1 MAMEVQIPRVLHC
14 DLEKNAAEKF
24 PKNIREALRKLPKK
38 KILDLP
44 ELVLQRWNQIV
55 LVFCVI
61 ALSTDPL
68 FLYLLTVNNEQNC
81 LTLDKTLATVT
92 ALLRF
97 SIDFFYIFHIIF
109 QFRASNVSHSFQA
122 SRQGGSVAET
132 RARARKYL
140 LMYLLLDM
148 LIILPLPQVLVFA
161 VIPKTKHS
169 RAFFVASISKN
180 MFVLQ
185 YLLRAFRIC
194 SSLKVALRGSSFL
207 AESAWANLFLFM
219 LAGHVTGA
227 FWYFFSIER
236 ITKCWGEACEY
247 HGGAHC
253 YLFCDDTFAAKAFA
267 DDSCSTNTMNSG
279 IYSDALESIVLDST
293 PFVKRISY
301 CFWWGIQNLSSLGQ
315 SLKPTTMYIGEIY
328 FSLVVSITGL
338 VLLAI
343 LAGNLQKYMLSKI
356 ARSEEMRLKK
366 PEIELWMYF
375 HSLPRSLKARI
386 WQSMK
391 HKLKENIR
399 IDVQNF
405 LHLLP
410 VELCKDIKWH
420 LCSGP
425 LREVPILQTID
436 EQLLEAICKHLTP
449 VLYAKNSIIFH
460 EGEPLAEML
469 FVTRGKLLTYTA
481 SATARVRFLGKGDF
495 YGEELFDW
503 VLINCASLS
512 NFPLSTETV
521 KAQTEVEVFVLRA
534 QQLKTVVSKFWWLF
548 TKEQRRHSSLN
559 TSFNVEQ
566 WKPRAAYALQAA
578 WRRHKKET
586 STVRR
591 RR

>member
-1 MAMEVQIPRVLHC
+1 MAMVVQIPRVHHC
-14 DLEKNAAEKF
+14 DLEKNAVEKF
-24 PKNIREALRKLPKK
+24 PKNIREAQKNFPKK
-38 KILDLP
+38 KRLDLR
-44 ELVLQRWNQIV
+44 EFVLQRWNQIL

-68 FLYLLTVNNEQNC
+68 FFYLLTVNNEQNC
-81 LTLDKTLATVT
+81 LTLDKTLGTVT

-109 QFRASNVSHSFQA
+109 QYRASIVAHSFQA
-122 SRQGGSVAET
+122 SRQGESVAET

-140 LMYLLLDM
+140 SLYLLLDGLM
-148 LIILPLPQVLVFA
+148 ILPFPQVA
-161 VIPKTKHS
+161 
-169 RAFFVASISKN
+169 
-180 MFVLQ
+180 
-185 YLLRAFRIC
+185 
-194 SSLKVALRGSSFL
+194 
-207 AESAWANLFLFM
+207 
-219 LAGHVTGA
+219 GA
-227 FWYFFSIER
+227 FWYFFSLGR
-236 ITKCWGEACEY
+236 IATCWREVCES
-247 HGGAHC
+247 HGDAHC
-253 YLFCDDTFAAKAFA
+253 YLYCDDTFEAKAFA
-267 DDSCSTNTMNSG
+267 DDSCSTDAMKFG
-279 IYSDALESIVLDST
+279 IYSDALKSVVLDST

-315 SLKPTTMYIGEIY
+315 GLKPATIDVWEVY
-328 FSLVVSITGL
+328 FSLLVSISGL
-338 VLLAI
+338 VVIAI
-343 LAGNLQKYMLSKI
+343 LAGNLQKYLLSKV
-356 ARSEEMRLKK
+356 ARSEEMRSKEQ
-366 PEIELWMYF
+366 EIELWMYY

-399 IDVQNF
+399 NENF

-425 LREVPILQTID
+425 LREVPILQTMD
-436 EQLLEAICKHLTP
+436 EQLLFAICKHLTP

-469 FVTRGKLLTYTA
+469 FVTCGKLLTYTA

-503 VLINCASLS
+503 VLIHLASLS

-534 QQLKTVVSKFWWLF
+534 QQLKTVVFKFWWLF
-548 TKEQRRHSSLN
+548 TKEQRHHSSLN

-586 STVRR
+586 STV
-591 RR
+591 

>member
-1 MAMEVQIPRVLHC
+1 MAMEVQIPRLHHS

-24 PKNIREALRKLPKK
+24 PKNIREALKKLPKK

-44 ELVLQRWNQIV
+44 ELVLKRWNQIV

-109 QFRASNVSHSFQA
+109 QFRASNVAHSFQA
-122 SRQGGSVAET
+122 SRQGESVAET

-140 LMYLLLDM
+140 LMYLLVDM
-148 LIILPLPQVLVFA
+148 LIILPLPQVLIFA
-161 VIPKTKHS
+161 VIPKIKHS

-185 YLLRAFRIC
+185 YLLRVFRIG
-194 SSLKVALRGSSFL
+194 SSLKVALRGSTSSIL

-219 LAGHVTGA
+219 LAGHVIGA

-267 DDSCSTNTMNSG
+267 DDSCSTNTTNSG

-315 SLKPTTMYIGEIY
+315 SLKPTTIYIWEIY

-343 LAGNLQKYMLSKI
+343 LAGNLQKYVLSKI

-375 HSLPRSLKARI
+375 HSLPRK
-386 WQSMK
+386 
-391 HKLKENIR
+391 NIH
-399 IDVQNF
+399 IDVENF

-420 LCSGP
+420 LCS
-425 LREVPILQTID
+425 
-436 EQLLEAICKHLTP
+436 AICKHLTP

-481 SATARVRFLGKGDF
+481 SATARVRFLGKGDYF
-495 YGEELFDW
+495 GEELFDW

-521 KAQTEVEVFVLRA
+521 KAQTEVEVFVLRP

>member
-1 MAMEVQIPRVLHC
+1 MAVVVPIPRLHHY
-14 DLEKNAAEKF
+14 DLEENAAEKF
-24 PKNIREALRKLPKK
+24 PKNIREAPKKFPKK
-38 KILDLP
+38 KLLDLW
-44 ELVLQRWNQIV
+44 EFVLQRWNQIL

-68 FLYLLTVNNEQNC
+68 FFYLLTVNNEQKC
-81 LTLDKTLATVT
+81 FTLDKTLGTVT

-97 SIDFFYIFHIIF
+97 SIDFFYVFHIIF
-109 QFRASNVSHSFQA
+109 QYRVCIAAHSFQA
-122 SRQGGSVAET
+122 SRRGESVAET

-140 LMYLLLDM
+140 SIDLLLDGLM
-148 LIILPLPQVLVFA
+148 ILPFPQELVFS
-161 VIPKTKHS
+161 VFPKRNNSTVS
-169 RAFFVASISKN
+169 GETNLLIL
-180 MFVLQ
+180 MFVFQ
-185 YLLRAFRIC
+185 YLLRAFRIG
-194 SSLKVALRGSSFL
+194 SLLKVALRGSSIF
-207 AESAWANLFLFM
+207 AESAWPDLFLFM

-227 FWYFFSIER
+227 FWYFFSLGR
-236 ITKCWGEACEY
+236 IATCWREAC
-247 HGGAHC
+247 AHC
-253 YLFCDDTFAAKAFA
+253 YLYCDDTFGAKPLA
-267 DDSCSTNTMNSG
+267 DDSLSKNTTNFG
-279 IYSDALESIVLDST
+279 IYTDALDSIVLDST

-315 SLKPTTMYIGEIY
+315 SLKPSAIHVWEIY
-328 FSLVVSITGL
+328 FSLLVSISGL
-338 VLLAI
+338 VLIAI
-343 LAGNLQKYMLSKI
+343 LAGNLQKYLLSKV
-356 ARSEEMRLKK
+356 ARSEEMRLKEQ
-366 PEIELWMYF
+366 EIELWMYY

-391 HKLKENIR
+391 HKLKKNIR
-399 IDVQNF
+399 VENF

-425 LREVPILQTID
+425 LREVPILRTMD
-436 EQLLEAICKHLTP
+436 EQLLFAICKYLTP

-512 NFPLSTETV
+512 NFPFSTETV

-534 QQLKTVVSKFWWLF
+534 QQLKTVIFKFWWLF
-548 TKEQRRHSSLN
+548 TKGQRRHSSLN

-586 STVRR
+586 STMRKVNL
-591 RR
+591 

>member
-1 MAMEVQIPRVLHC
+1 MAMVVQIPRVHHC

-24 PKNIREALRKLPKK
+24 PKNIREAQKNFPMKK
-38 KILDLP
+38 RLDLR
-44 ELVLQRWNQIV
+44 EFVLQRWNQIL

-68 FLYLLTVNNEQNC
+68 FFYLLTVNNEQNC
-81 LTLDKTLATVT
+81 LTLDKTLGTVT

-109 QFRASNVSHSFQA
+109 QYRASIVAHSFQA
-122 SRQGGSVAET
+122 SRQGESVAET

-140 LMYLLLDM
+140 SLYLLLDGLM
-148 LIILPLPQVLVFA
+148 ILPFPQELVFA
-161 VIPKTKHS
+161 VFPKRNNSSVSGETNLL
-169 RAFFVASISKN
+169 IL
-180 MFVLQ
+180 MFMFQ
-185 YLLRAFRIC
+185 YLLRAFRIV
-194 SSLKVALRGSSFL
+194 SLLKVSLRGSSIF
-207 AESAWANLFLFM
+207 AESAWPDLFLFM
-219 LAGHVTGA
+219 LAGHVAGA
-227 FWYFFSIER
+227 FWYFFSLGR
-236 ITKCWGEACEY
+236 IATCWREVCES
-247 HGGAHC
+247 HGDAHC
-253 YLFCDDTFAAKAFA
+253 YLYCDDTFEAKAFA
-267 DDSCSTNTMNSG
+267 YDSCSTDTMKFG
-279 IYSDALESIVLDST
+279 IYSDALKSVVLDST

-315 SLKPTTMYIGEIY
+315 GLKPATIDVWEVY
-328 FSLVVSITGL
+328 FSLLVSISGL
-338 VLLAI
+338 VVIAI
-343 LAGNLQKYMLSKI
+343 LAGNLQKYLLSKV
-356 ARSEEMRLKK
+356 ARSEEMRSKEQ
-366 PEIELWMYF
+366 EIELWMYY

-399 IDVQNF
+399 NENF

-425 LREVPILQTID
+425 LREVPILQTMD
-436 EQLLEAICKHLTP
+436 EQLLFAICKHLTP

-469 FVTRGKLLTYTA
+469 FVTCGKLLTYTA

-503 VLINCASLS
+503 VLIHLASLS

-534 QQLKTVVSKFWWLF
+534 QQLKTVVFKFWWLF

-591 RR
+591 TS

>member
-1 MAMEVQIPRVLHC
+1 MAMEVQIPRLHHC

-24 PKNIREALRKLPKK
+24 PKNIREALKKFPKK
-38 KILDLP
+38 KLLDLR
-44 ELVLQRWNQIV
+44 EFVLQRWNHIL

-68 FLYLLTVNNEQNC
+68 FFYLLTVNNEQNC
-81 LTLDKTLATVT
+81 LALDKTLGTVT

-109 QFRASNVSHSFQA
+109 QFRASIVAHSFQA
-122 SRQGGSVAET
+122 SRQGESAAET

-148 LIILPLPQVLVFA
+148 FIILPLPQVLVFA
-161 VIPKTKHS
+161 VIPKRNNS
-169 RAFFVASISKN
+169 RLFGETN
-180 MFVLQ
+180 LLLLMFVFQ
-185 YLLRAFRIC
+185 YLLRAFRIG
-194 SSLKVALRGSSFL
+194 SSLKVALRGSSIF
-207 AESAWANLFLFM
+207 AESAWPDLFRFM
-219 LAGHVTGA
+219 VAGHVTGA
-227 FWYFFSIER
+227 FWYFCSIRR
-236 ITKCWGEACEY
+236 IATCWREACEY

-253 YLFCDDTFAAKAFA
+253 YLYCDDTFGAKAFA
-267 DDSCSTNTMNSG
+267 DDSCSTKPMNFG
-279 IYSDALESIVLDST
+279 IYSDALDSIFLDST
-293 PFVKRISY
+293 HFVQRISY

-315 SLKPTTMYIGEIY
+315 SLKSTTTYIWEIL
-328 FSLVVSITGL
+328 FSLSISISGL

-343 LAGNLQKYMLSKI
+343 LAGNLQKYLLSKV
-356 ARSEEMRLKK
+356 ARSEEMRLKEQ
-366 PEIELWMYF
+366 EIELWMYY

-399 IDVQNF
+399 IDVENF

-425 LREVPILQTID
+425 LREVPILQTMD
-436 EQLLEAICKHLTP
+436 EQLLEAICKHLTR

-481 SATARVRFLGKGDF
+481 SATARVRFLGKDDF

-512 NFPLSTETV
+512 NFPLSAETV

-586 STVRR
+586 STVRMR
-591 RR
+591 H

>member
-1 MAMEVQIPRVLHC
+1 MEVQIPRVHHC

-24 PKNIREALRKLPKK
+24 PKNIREALKKFPKK
-38 KILDLP
+38 KLLDLR
-44 ELVLQRWNQIV
+44 EFFLQRWNHIL
-55 LVFCVI
+55 LVFCVV

-68 FLYLLTVNNEQNC
+68 FFYLLMVNNEQNC
-81 LTLDKTLATVT
+81 LTLDKTLGTVT

-109 QFRASNVSHSFQA
+109 QFRASFVAHSFQA
-122 SRQGGSVAET
+122 SRQGESVAET

-148 LIILPLPQVLVFA
+148 LIILPLPQVLVFV
-161 VIPKTKHS
+161 VIPKRNNS
-169 RAFFVASISKN
+169 RLFGETNLLLLMSVF
-180 MFVLQ
+180 Q
-185 YLLRAFRIC
+185 YLLRTFRIG
-194 SSLKVALRGSSFL
+194 SSLKVALRGSSIF
-207 AESAWANLFLFM
+207 AESAWPDLFLLM
-219 LAGHVTGA
+219 LTGHVTGA
-227 FWYFFSIER
+227 FWYFFSIRR
-236 ITKCWGEACEY
+236 IATCWREACEY

-253 YLFCDDTFAAKAFA
+253 YVYCDDTFGAKAFA
-267 DDSCSTNTMNSG
+267 DDSCSTQSMNFG
-279 IYSDALESIVLDST
+279 IYSDALDSIVLDST
-293 PFVKRISY
+293 DFVQRISY

-315 SLKPTTMYIGEIY
+315 SLKPTTYVWEIL
-328 FSLVVSITGL
+328 FSLSISISGL

-343 LAGNLQKYMLSKI
+343 LAGNLQKYLLSKV
-356 ARSEEMRLKK
+356 ARSEEMRLKEQ
-366 PEIELWMYF
+366 EIELWMYY

-399 IDVQNF
+399 IDVENF

-425 LREVPILQTID
+425 LREVPILQTMD
-436 EQLLEAICKHLTP
+436 EQLLFAICKHLTP

-534 QQLKTVVSKFWWLF
+534 QQLKAVVSKFWWLF
-548 TKEQRRHSSLN
+548 TKELRRHSSLN
-559 TSFNVEQ
+559 TSFSVEQ

-591 RR
+591 RRY

>member
-1 MAMEVQIPRVLHC
+1 MAMEVQIPRLHHC
-14 DLEKNAAEKF
+14 DLEENAAEKF
-24 PKNIREALRKLPKK
+24 PKNIREALKKLPKK

-109 QFRASNVSHSFQA
+109 QFRASNVAHSFQT
-122 SRQGGSVAET
+122 SRQGESAAET

-140 LMYLLLDM
+140 LMYLLVDM
-148 LIILPLPQVLVFA
+148 LIILPLPQV
-161 VIPKTKHS
+161 
-169 RAFFVASISKN
+169 
-180 MFVLQ
+180 
-185 YLLRAFRIC
+185 
-194 SSLKVALRGSSFL
+194 
-207 AESAWANLFLFM
+207 
-219 LAGHVTGA
+219 TGA
-227 FWYFFSIER
+227 FWYFFSIKR

-253 YLFCDDTFAAKAFA
+253 YSFAANAPVYN
-267 DDSCSTNTMNSG
+267 SCSANTMNFG
-279 IYSDALESIVLDST
+279 IYYDALESIVLDST

-315 SLKPTTMYIGEIY
+315 SLKPTTIYVWEIY
-328 FSLVVSITGL
+328 FSLAVSITGL

-343 LAGNLQKYMLSKI
+343 LAGNLQEYVLSKI
-356 ARSEEMRLKK
+356 ARSEKMRLKK
-366 PEIELWMYF
+366 PEIEMWMYF

-386 WQSMK
+386 WQSVK

-399 IDVQNF
+399 IDVENF

-425 LREVPILQTID
+425 LREVPILQTMD

-460 EGEPLAEML
+460 EGEPIAEML

-503 VLINCASLS
+503 VLINCANLS
-512 NFPLSTETV
+512 NFPLSTETI

-586 STVRR
+586 RCEGEVNY
-591 RR
+591 

>member
-1 MAMEVQIPRVLHC
+1 MAVVVPIPRLHHY
-14 DLEKNAAEKF
+14 DLEENAAEKF
-24 PKNIREALRKLPKK
+24 PKNIREAPKKFPKK
-38 KILDLP
+38 KLLDLW
-44 ELVLQRWNQIV
+44 EFVLQRWNQIL

-68 FLYLLTVNNEQNC
+68 FFYLLTVNNEQKC
-81 LTLDKTLATVT
+81 FTLDKTLGTVT

-97 SIDFFYIFHIIF
+97 SIDFFYVFHIIF
-109 QFRASNVSHSFQA
+109 QYRVCIAAHSFQA
-122 SRQGGSVAET
+122 SRRGESVAET

-140 LMYLLLDM
+140 SIDLLLDGLM
-148 LIILPLPQVLVFA
+148 ILPFPQ
-161 VIPKTKHS
+161 
-169 RAFFVASISKN
+169 
-180 MFVLQ
+180 
-185 YLLRAFRIC
+185 
-194 SSLKVALRGSSFL
+194 
-207 AESAWANLFLFM
+207 
-219 LAGHVTGA
+219 VTGA
-227 FWYFFSIER
+227 FWYFFSLGR
-236 ITKCWGEACEY
+236 IATCWREAC
-247 HGGAHC
+247 AHC
-253 YLFCDDTFAAKAFA
+253 YLYCDDTFGAKPLA
-267 DDSCSTNTMNSG
+267 DDSLSKNTTNFG
-279 IYSDALESIVLDST
+279 IYTDALDSIVLDST

-315 SLKPTTMYIGEIY
+315 SLKPSAIHVWEIY
-328 FSLVVSITGL
+328 FSLLVSISGL
-338 VLLAI
+338 VLIAI
-343 LAGNLQKYMLSKI
+343 LAGNLQKYLLSKV
-356 ARSEEMRLKK
+356 ARSEEMRLKEQ
-366 PEIELWMYF
+366 EIELWMYY

-391 HKLKENIR
+391 HKLKKNIR
-399 IDVQNF
+399 VENF

-425 LREVPILQTID
+425 LREVPILRTMD
-436 EQLLEAICKHLTP
+436 EQLLFAICKYLTP

-512 NFPLSTETV
+512 NFPFSTETV

-534 QQLKTVVSKFWWLF
+534 QQLKTVIFKFWWLF
-548 TKEQRRHSSLN
+548 TKGQRRHSSLN

-586 STVRR
+586 STMRKVNL
-591 RR
+591 